1 VRIVKAQLWPPVWRA
16 ASAPAAWL
24 FAMVWLAAIGGLALR
39 GYTDR
44 ALGAP
49 VILLPL
55 LFFCWVTVLVT
66 QDPSPP
72 DVSERPSRPRL
83 LVQMASVVAIAVLI
97 GLAAMALYGVGPPA
111 LAAIPVWSGLV
122 DWLLALGRALP
133 FPAPAAISSPVLDI
147 VIPGAILLLLGARP
161 RNLGFGP
168 GHRVGRVLVLWCLP
182 QLVFVLV
189 SVIARGGQ
197 PLQLGFVFIRN
208 GFQNG
213 LSEEFLFRG
222 ALQTRLSL
230 LVGSGW
236 GLVLGALAF
245 GFWHVGTNA
254 RFVTHGDLLSAA
266 CVGIASQAPYGLAF
280 GVIFQ
285 RTRNLLAGSVFHML
299 VDLP

>member
-122 DWLLALGRALP
+122 DW
-133 FPAPAAISSPVLDI
+133 
-147 VIPGAILLLLGARP
+147 LLGARP